1 VFPVKKKTETTS
13 TSHAAVG
20 SNIAASSNPYGRS
33 MSRRSA
39 LKSLSFAAAA
49 WMLPANLTGRS
60 TLVATRPENHAG
72 GAGSRKAA
80 NNPKWYGFNLLEY
93 FSTDPDWMK
102 YFPYKNDGMFLEDD
116 FRWIRDW
123 GFNWVRLPMD
133 YRFWTDPQDL
143 LKIREDKVVPID
155 RAIRLGE
162 KYGIHVNLCLH
173 RAPGYCIL
181 DTMDEALTG
190 IHITKEKS
198 SVYTDPKMMDA
209 FVYQWTYF
217 ADRCKGIS
225 SEKLSFN
232 LVNEPIV
239 IPTSGEMEELKKAGK
254 GKPQDLFNGELARRH
269 APDYTRVAQAAIQ
282 AIAKHD
288 PQRLVVTDGYNGG
301 TSVISDL
308 FETAV
313 LQSCHT
319 YHPIHLTHHQ
329 CEWVRGILTGKE
341 PMPTWPLKNENGV
354 SVDRAQLARTFQ
366 PWGEL
371 AAHGVAIHFGE
382 MGCYKHTP
390 SEVVLAWFNDTLSVL
405 SDLHT
410 GWALWNFRGPF
421 GIVDTERA
429 GTKYEDWHGHQL
441 DRALLNLLQKKM
453 R

>member
-1 VFPVKKKTETTS
+1 MKKTETAS
-13 TSHAAVG
+13 TSRAAVG
-20 SNIAASSNPYGRS
+20 GNIAASNNPSGS
-33 MSRRSA
+33 GMSRRSV
-39 LKSLSFAAAA
+39 LKSLSFTAAA
-49 WMLPANLTGRS
+49 WMLPANLSGRS
-60 TLVATRPENHAG
+60 TLVETWPENNA
-72 GAGSRKAA
+72 AGSGSRNVV

-102 YFPYKNDGMFLEDD
+102 YFPFKNDGMFLEDD

-133 YRFWTDPQDL
+133 YRFWTEPQDL

-155 RAIRLGE
+155 RAIHLGE

-198 SVYTDPKMMDA
+198 SVYTDPKMLDA

-217 ADRCKGIS
+217 ADRYKGIS
-225 SEKLSFN
+225 SENLSFN

-239 IPTSGEMEELKKAGK
+239 IPTSAEMEELNKTGK
-254 GKPQDLFNGELARRH
+254 GKPRDIFNGELPRRH

-288 PQRLVVTDGYNGG
+288 PLRLIVTDGYNGG
-301 TSVISDL
+301 TSVIPDL

-319 YHPIHLTHHQ
+319 YHPIQLTHHQ
-329 CEWVRGILTGKE
+329 CEWVRGILTGTE
-341 PMPTWPLKNENGV
+341 LMPTWPLKNENGV

-371 AAHGVAIHFGE
+371 ATHGVAIHFGE

-390 SEVVLAWFNDTLSVL
+390 PEVVLAWFDDTLSVL

-421 GIVDTERA
+421 GILDTERA
-429 GTKYEDWHGHQL
+429 GTKFENWRGHQL
-441 DRALLNLLQKKM
+441 DRALLNLLQKAMK
-453 R
+453 